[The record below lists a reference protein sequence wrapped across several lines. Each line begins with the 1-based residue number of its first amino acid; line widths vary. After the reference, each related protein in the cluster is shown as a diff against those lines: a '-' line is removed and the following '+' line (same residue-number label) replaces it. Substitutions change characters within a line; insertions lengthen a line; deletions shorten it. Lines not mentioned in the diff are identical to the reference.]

1 MCPRLA
7 RWLSMLVLLLVFPI
21 ERTRAA
27 ESTPGSL
34 PPGSTASGPQLTQ
47 KLTAAWAARPAGYKP
62 RTRFLQP
69 DGSPLYTN
77 RLFLESSP
85 YLLQHAHNPVNW
97 YPWGDE
103 AFETARRLGR
113 PIFLSVGYS
122 TCHWCHVMEEES
134 FEDEEIAR
142 YMNDNYIAV
151 KVDREERPDVD
162 AIYLS
167 ALQNL
172 MGGGGWPMTMWLTPD
187 RQPFFAGTYFPPRH
201 RPGVSGLLSLLRSLR
216 EAYTTDPNSITNQA
230 SRITLGLQQSLTL
243 KPGTGQPQ
251 AKAIFRAANFYA
263 MEFDA
268 QDGGVSESPKFP
280 SSLPLRFLLHY
291 QRRTGDEQSLRMA
304 TLTLDKMAAGGMYDQ
319 IGGGFHR
326 YSTDSRWLV
335 PHFEKMLYDNALLA
349 MAYLEGYQATG
360 RQNYAQVARD
370 ILRYVERDMT
380 SPDGA
385 FYSATDADSA
395 GPGGAAEEGRYFTW
409 TPSEIEAV
417 VGAERAKFV
426 NAYFGVTTAGNFHGR
441 SVLSAGRPIEQV
453 AAELNIPIEKAR
465 ATLEESKGL
474 LYQARAKRPSPLR
487 DEKILTAWNG
497 LMISALSQAAL
508 TLGDDHYTGR
518 AARAADFALRNL
530 RRDGRLVR
538 TYSNGAA
545 GRAAYLDDYA
555 FFIAGLLDLYEASGE
570 LRWLTAALDLDR
582 VVEQHYEDPAGGFYF
597 TSDDSE
603 KLLARHK
610 PNFDGPEPSGNSVAI
625 LNLLRLAEFASGERF
640 RARAERSLAA
650 FNGMLTEQPV
660 YLSEMLLAVDFA
672 LDSPKEIVIVTP
684 RSRADAEPL
693 LARLRQTL
701 LPNRVL
707 IVIPQAQVTA
717 TQKLIPLIEDKTARA
732 GKATAYVCEKRVCQ
746 LPTSDPDTF
755 ARLIAK
761 KSPGASAL
769 PAATAQADR

>member
-7 RWLSMLVLLLVFPI
+7 RWLSMLVLLLVVPI

-27 ESTPGSL
+27 DSTPGSL
-34 PPGSTASGPQLTQ
+34 PPGSTASSPQLTQ

-62 RTRFLQP
+62 RTRFLRP

-103 AFETARRLGR
+103 AFETARKLGR
-113 PIFLSVGYS
+113 PVFLSVGYS

-216 EAYTTDPNSITNQA
+216 EAYVTDPNSITSQA
-230 SRITLGLQQSLTL
+230 SRITVGLQQSLAF
-243 KPGTGQPQ
+243 KPGSGQPQ
-251 AKAIFRAANFYA
+251 AKAISRAANFYA

-280 SSLPLRFLLHY
+280 SSLPLRFLLRY

-326 YSTDSRWLV
+326 YSTDARWLV

-409 TPSEIEAV
+409 TPSEIEGV
-417 VGAERAKFV
+417 VGAERAKLV
-426 NAYFGVTTAGNFHGR
+426 SAYFGVTAAGNFHGR
-441 SVLSAGRPIEQV
+441 SVLSAGRSIEQV
-453 AAELNIPIEKAR
+453 AAELNIPVEKAR

-474 LYQARAKRPSPLR
+474 LYRARAQRPIPLR

-497 LMISALSQAAL
+497 LMISVLSQAAL
-508 TLGDDHYTGR
+508 TLGDERYAQR

-545 GRAAYLDDYA
+545 GRAAYLDDSA

-625 LNLLRLAEFASGERF
+625 LNLLRLAEFTSGERF
-640 RARAERSLAA
+640 RTRAERSLAA

-684 RSRADAEPL
+684 KSRADAEPL

-707 IVIPQAQVTA
+707 VVVSQPQVAA

-761 KSPGASAL
+761 KSSGTPAP
-769 PAATAQADR
+769 PAAATP